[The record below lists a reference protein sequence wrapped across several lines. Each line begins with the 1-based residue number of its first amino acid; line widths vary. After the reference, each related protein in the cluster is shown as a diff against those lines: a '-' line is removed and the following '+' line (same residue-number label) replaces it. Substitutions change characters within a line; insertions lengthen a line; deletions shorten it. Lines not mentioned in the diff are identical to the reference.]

1 MSHLRRP
8 KSDLGTILLH
18 WLIVLALCGAALTGL
33 AIAALDNPGLRILPY
48 VAFLLP
54 GENVWHLHLGFGIAL
69 VASFVAY
76 AVYIRRTDLT
86 DRIRLSKA
94 RLRALL
100 IGGRPRW
107 ASVNVIL
114 YWVLFIALVFET
126 AVGTLLFFGWGG
138 SLLTLHLHAVWLF
151 LAFPFL
157 HALGHWL
164 YGGEGQ
170 LLRIFRPE
178 WRLPQRAP
186 QLLEALIE
194 RVQRLEVENASPPA
208 VGEQRVATP
217 ARLIETARP
226 TTAAVPLAIAATVGA
241 AIAFVSP
248 MVDTQSRQM
257 LRIVKINAAE
267 APLIDGDVSD
277 AVWRRALAQTIV
289 TQHGANFDGGESK
302 VEVRALHDGTF
313 AYFSFTWTDPTRSL
327 KHMPLVKQEDG
338 WRLMRSASPGNEAE
352 LHEDKFAVLLAAG
365 GRHLIGAGIHF
376 GRQPIP
382 GKPEGATGRGLH
394 YIAGGYGD
402 IWQWRAS
409 HCGLNGRVDN
419 GHFGPP
425 LPAAAAHSAGR
436 YPGGFELDPG
446 SLPYQNNFE
455 LRSDRET
462 YPLVWP
468 RSFPKSRD
476 ALARL
481 QSPGLDPEQSD
492 AESSAAWLRIEETEP
507 FTEELDRKVPV
518 GTMIPSVLL
527 TPQEGERP
535 TDVVGS
541 ARWASGRWSL
551 EVKRRLDTGGP
562 FDVAIKTGALMWV
575 AAFDHAETW
584 HTYHVRPLEL
594 EVE

>member
-1 MSHLRRP
+1 MSYLRRP

-18 WLIVLALCGAALTGL
+18 WLIVLALCGAVLTGL
-33 AIAALDNPGLRILPY
+33 AIAALDNPDLRILPY
-48 VAFLLP
+48 VSFLLP
-54 GENVWHLHLGFGIAL
+54 GENVWYLHLAFGIAL
-69 VASFVAY
+69 VASFIAY

-86 DRIRLSKA
+86 DRIRFDKS

-114 YWVLFIALVFET
+114 YWVLFIALGLET
-126 AVGTLLFFGWGG
+126 VAGLLLFFGWGG
-138 SLLTLHLHAVWLF
+138 SILTLHLHAVWVF

-170 LLRIFRPE
+170 LLRIFTPQ

-194 RVQRLEVENASPPA
+194 RVQRLEVQNASPPA
-208 VGEQRVATP
+208 VGEESAVTP
-217 ARLIETARP
+217 ARLK
-226 TTAAVPLAIAATVGA
+226 TAAKPATVAAPLAIATTIGVG
-241 AIAFVSP
+241 IAFVSP
-248 MVDTQSRQM
+248 LLDTQSRQV
-257 LRIVKINAAE
+257 LKIVKINAAE
-267 APLIDGDVSD
+267 APVIDGDISD
-277 AVWRRALAQTIV
+277 AAWRRASAQMIV

-302 VEVRALHDGTF
+302 VEVRALHDGAF
-313 AYFSFTWTDPTRSL
+313 AYFAFAWTDPTRSL

-338 WRLMRSASPGNEAE
+338 WRLMRSASPGNEAA

-365 GRHLIGAGIHF
+365 GPHLIGKGIHF

-402 IWQWRAS
+402 VWQWRAS
-409 HCGLNGRVDN
+409 HGGLNGRVDN

-425 LPAAAAHSAGR
+425 LPASAAHSAGR
-436 YPGGFELDPG
+436 YPGGFELDPS

-455 LRSDRET
+455 LLSDRET
-462 YPLVWP
+462 YPLVRP
-468 RSFPKSRD
+468 RRFPKSRE
-476 ALARL
+476 ALLRL
-481 QSPGLDPEQSD
+481 QSVSLDPEKSE
-492 AESSAAWLRIEETEP
+492 AENSAWWLKTDETEP
-507 FTEELDRKVPV
+507 FSDELNERIPV
-518 GTMIPSVLL
+518 GTVIPSVLL
-527 TPQEGERP
+527 TPKEAERP
-535 TDVVGS
+535 TDVIGA

-551 EVKRRLDTGGP
+551 EVKRRLDTGGS

>member
-1 MSHLRRP
+1 
-8 KSDLGTILLH
+8 
-18 WLIVLALCGAALTGL
+18 
-33 AIAALDNPGLRILPY
+33 
-48 VAFLLP
+48 
-54 GENVWHLHLGFGIAL
+54 
-69 VASFVAY
+69 
-76 AVYIRRTDLT
+76 
-86 DRIRLSKA
+86 
-94 RLRALL
+94 
-100 IGGRPRW
+100 
-107 ASVNVIL
+107 
-114 YWVLFIALVFET
+114 
-126 AVGTLLFFGWGG
+126 
-138 SLLTLHLHAVWLF
+138 TLHLHAVWVF

-170 LLRIFRPE
+170 LLRIFTPQ

-194 RVQRLEVENASPPA
+194 RVQRLEVQNASPPA
-208 VGEQRVATP
+208 VGEESAVTP
-217 ARLIETARP
+217 ARLI
-226 TTAAVPLAIAATVGA
+226 TAAKPMTVATPLAIATTIGV

-248 MVDTQSRQM
+248 MLDTQSRQA
-257 LRIVKINAAE
+257 LKIVRINAAE
-267 APLIDGDVSD
+267 APVIDGDISD
-277 AVWRRALAQTIV
+277 AAWRRASAQMIV

-302 VEVRALHDGTF
+302 VEVRALHDGAF
-313 AYFSFTWTDPTRSL
+313 AYFAFAWTDPTRSL

-338 WRLMRSASPGNEAE
+338 WRLMRSASPGNEAA

-365 GRHLIGAGIHF
+365 GPHLIGKGIHF

-402 IWQWRAS
+402 VWQWRAS
-409 HCGLNGRVDN
+409 HGGLNGRVDN

-425 LPAAAAHSAGR
+425 LPASAAHSAGR
-436 YPGGFELDPG
+436 YPGGFELDPS

-455 LRSDRET
+455 LLSDRET
-462 YPLVWP
+462 YPLVRP
-468 RSFPKSRD
+468 RRFPKSRE
-476 ALARL
+476 ALLRL
-481 QSPGLDPEQSD
+481 QSVSLDPEKSE
-492 AESSAAWLRIEETEP
+492 AENSAWWLKANETEP
-507 FTEELDRKVPV
+507 FSDELNERIPV
-518 GTMIPSVLL
+518 GTVIPSVLL
-527 TPQEGERP
+527 TPKEAERL
-535 TDVVGS
+535 TDVIGA

-551 EVKRRLDTGGP
+551 EVKRRLDTGGA